1 MSKNH
6 RNPAPTVDI
15 VIRVESG
22 IVLIKRRNP
31 PYGWALPGGYQD
43 VGETCE
49 AAARREAMEETG
61 LAVTLETL
69 LYVYSDPAR
78 DPRKHT
84 ISTVFTAHASGE
96 PVGMDDAEEARIFTL
111 DNLPANLVFDHRQIL
126 DDYRRFIETGL
137 RPSPVDR

>member
-1 MSKNH
+1 MNKEH
-6 RNPAPTVDI
+6 RNPTPTVDI
-15 VIRVESG
+15 IIRVGGG
-22 IVLIKRRNP
+22 IVLIRRRNP
-31 PYGWALPGGYQD
+31 PLGWALPGGYQD
-43 VGETCE
+43 AGETCE

-61 LAVTLETL
+61 LEVRLEEL

-84 ISTVFTAHASGE
+84 ITTVFTAHANGE

-111 DNLPANLVFDHRQIL
+111 DDLPSDLAFDHRQIVE
-126 DDYRRFIETGL
+126 DYRRFVETGL

>member
-1 MSKNH
+1 
-6 RNPAPTVDI
+6 
-15 VIRVESG
+15 
-22 IVLIKRRNP
+22 
-31 PYGWALPGGYQD
+31 
-43 VGETCE
+43 
-49 AAARREAMEETG
+49 MEETG